1 MNCWLCGRNAPSGVC
16 SGPHAYELR
25 SREGA
30 TSRNVELP
38 VWWSVRGQP
47 SDVTVD
53 GPDEHRGV
61 TSRGVDW
68 RIRYDP
74 AERLRRQV
82 EAEAA
87 ARRVT
92 EEMSERAAE
101 LELLLH
107 LARKHGYALRPLAIN
122 VPAIGKAIH

>member
-1 MNCWLCGRNAPSGVC
+1 VNCWLCGRKAPGGVC
-16 SGPHAYELR
+16 PGPHAYELR
-25 SREGA
+25 SREGV
-30 TSRNVELP
+30 TSRHVELP
-38 VWWSVRGQP
+38 VWWSVTTQP
-47 SDVTVD
+47 RDIET
-53 GPDEHRGV
+53 GEPDEHRGV